1 MADKSWTIYR
11 IAEVDAMK
19 LAWESIMI
27 LIVDGDQRIQRST
40 VEVNKFFGY
49 VPGELDGQ
57 FLEVLIP
64 SEFRKVHAGHFANY
78 FKEPVDRT
86 MGTGTQQVVF
96 DGMKKNGDKIKV
108 SIWLRVRA
116 IDGVKYAIAK
126 VFPVIEVQAKN
137 EKPGL

>member
-1 MADKSWTIYR
+1 MEKAWLLNR
-11 IAEVDAMK
+11 IPEIDAQR
-19 LAWESIMI
+19 LAWESIMVLVI
-27 LIVDGDQRIQRST
+27 DGDQRIHRST

-64 SEFRKVHAGHFANY
+64 QEYRKMHAGHFHRY
-78 FKEPVDRT
+78 FSEPVDRT

-96 DGMKKNGDKIKV
+96 DGLKKSGEKIKV

-116 IDGVKYAIAK
+116 VDGVKYAVAK
-126 VFPVIEVQAKN
+126 VFPVIEIS
-137 EKPGL
+137 KP

>member
-1 MADKSWTIYR
+1 MDKSWTIYR

-19 LAWESIMI
+19 LAWESIMV
-27 LIVDGDQRIQRST
+27 LIVDENQRIQRST
-40 VEVNKFFGY
+40 IEVNKFFGY

-64 SEFRKVHAGHFANY
+64 PEYRKAHAPHFKNYFAN
-78 FKEPVDRT
+78 PVDRT
-86 MGTGTQQVVF
+86 MGTDISQSVF
-96 DGMKKNGDKIKV
+96 EGVKKNGEKIKI

-126 VFPVIEVQAKN
+126 VFPVIEIGK
-137 EKPGL
+137 K